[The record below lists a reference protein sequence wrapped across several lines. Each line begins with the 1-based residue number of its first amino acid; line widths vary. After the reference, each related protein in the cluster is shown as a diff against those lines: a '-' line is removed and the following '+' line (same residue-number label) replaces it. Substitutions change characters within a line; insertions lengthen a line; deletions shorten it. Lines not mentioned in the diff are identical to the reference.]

1 VTVAVNCCAPLAAT
15 VAGDGETVT
24 TTMLGETTAT
34 VADADFVESACD
46 TAVTVT
52 VLGFGTFAGAVY
64 SPLEEIVPTVE
75 FPPAWLFTSHMTAVF
90 DVPVTVTVNCCVS
103 LGWRVALVG
112 KIWTAIEPVPGPL
125 TLWPTHPVSAALT
138 LRSRMAPAFL
148 MVPQTP
154 KSRSFPG
161 RADCR
166 E

>member
-1 VTVAVNCCAPLAAT
+1 MLV
-15 VAGDGETVT
+15 ET
-24 TTMLGETTAT
+24 MAT
-34 VADADFVESACD
+34 VADADFVESAWD

-52 VLGFGTFAGAVY
+52 VLGFGIFAGAVY

-161 RADCR
+161 RTDCR